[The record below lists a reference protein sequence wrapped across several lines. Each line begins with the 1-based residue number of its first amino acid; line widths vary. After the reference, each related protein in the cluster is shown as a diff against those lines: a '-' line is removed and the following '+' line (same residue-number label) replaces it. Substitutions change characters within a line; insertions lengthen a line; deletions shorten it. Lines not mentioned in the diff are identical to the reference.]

1 MYLSSSNSR
10 KSSWVDFE
18 LEYYQEEVQND
29 IYIYIYMIILDG
41 EDKHNFRELDQTQI
55 ESFFTLNEMVT
66 ASTY

>member
-29 IYIYIYMIILDG
+29 IYIYMIILDG